1 MTTLNE
7 IGRRIAK
14 CRQDKGLT
22 QEDLAGHAEMDRSF
36 LSEIENGH
44 KNLSVE
50 VLLRIAK
57 ALKVRPSVL
66 ID

>member
-14 CRQDKGLT
+14 CRLDKGLT

-57 ALKVRPSVL
+57 ALKVRPSAL

>member
-57 ALKVRPSVL
+57 ALKVRPSIL